1 VSAGP
6 PAAGRAAAEQAPD
19 AVHHQAMGPFTGM
32 IRRMRLR
39 RVAGRVWDSL
49 WFVPAVYVLMALGLS
64 VGLVRWD
71 QADPVVLSRSF
82 NASSAT
88 SALSALGSGMIAFTG
103 FVTSVV
109 LLLVQFGTS
118 EFSPRFVAWF
128 RRDRTLKFA
137 LSTFSATFL
146 FALVSTAQIGRGTAA
161 FVPSRTLLAA
171 LVLTLLSI
179 LMFLLLIDR
188 TSNDLRVA
196 HVVQVVDGEAR
207 EVFDAVYPASASDAA
222 TAQKTAR
229 SLTGRTPVQT
239 VSLGAVGQVV
249 VALDRAGLADLA
261 VRYDA
266 VIQLVP
272 AIGDHV
278 PAGGTLLNV
287 YGSRELPGRRLRR
300 AVVLGDERTIDDDP
314 AFAIRML
321 VDVAIKALSPA
332 VNDPTTAVQS
342 LDRIEDLLRYASS
355 KHLSTGV
362 VTDRH
367 GTVRFVYPTPT
378 WEDLVELALDEIRAF
393 GAGQYQVAR
402 RLRALLDA
410 LIADLPEKRHRP
422 LAEQGTLLDDAVAA
436 AIPQNQRAAALI
448 PDRQGIGMSRP
459 SPADWN

>member
-1 VSAGP
+1 
-6 PAAGRAAAEQAPD
+6 
-19 AVHHQAMGPFTGM
+19 
-32 IRRMRLR
+32 
-39 RVAGRVWDSL
+39 
-49 WFVPAVYVLMALGLS
+49 
-64 VGLVRWD
+64 
-71 QADPVVLSRSF
+71 
-82 NASSAT
+82 
-88 SALSALGSGMIAFTG
+88 MIAFTG

-161 FVPSRTLLAA
+161 FVPLRTLLAA

-229 SLTGRTPVQT
+229 SLNGLTPIQT

-249 VALDRAGLADLA
+249 VALDRTAIADLA

-278 PAGGTLLNV
+278 PVGGTLLNV
-287 YGSRELPGRRLRR
+287 YGSRELPERRLRR
-300 AVVLGDERTIDDDP
+300 AVLLGDERTIDDDP

-355 KHLSTGV
+355 KHLSTGT

-367 GTVRFVYPTPT
+367 GAVRLVYPTPT

-410 LIADLPEKRHRP
+410 LIADLPERRHPP
-422 LAEQGTLLDDAVAA
+422 LAEQGTLLDDAVAS
-436 AIPQNQRAAALI
+436 AIPQNQRAAALV
-448 PDRQGIGMSRP
+448 PDRQGIGMSRR
-459 SPADWN
+459 SPIHGN

>member
-1 VSAGP
+1 
-6 PAAGRAAAEQAPD
+6 
-19 AVHHQAMGPFTGM
+19 M
-32 IRRMRLR
+32 IGRMRLR

-49 WFVPAVYVLMALGLS
+49 WFVPALYVLVALGLS

-71 QADPVVLSRSF
+71 AADPIVLTTSI

-109 LLLVQFGTS
+109 LLIVQFGTS

-146 FALVSTAQIGRGTAA
+146 FALVSTAQVGRGTAD
-161 FVPSRTLLAA
+161 FVPSRTLIAA
-171 LVLTLLSI
+171 LLLTLLSI

-196 HVVQVVDGEAR
+196 HVVQDVDAEAR
-207 EVFDAVYPASASDAA
+207 QVFDAVYPTNAADAT
-222 TAQKTAR
+222 TAEQAAQ
-229 SLTGRTPVQT
+229 SLKGLTPVQT
-239 VSLGAVGQVV
+239 VPIGAVGQVV
-249 VALDRAGLADLA
+249 VALDRTELADLA
-261 VRYDA
+261 MRYDA
-266 VIQLVP
+266 VIQVVP

-278 PAGGTLLNV
+278 PTGGTLLNIH
-287 YGSRELPGRRLRR
+287 GSRELPERRLRR
-300 AVVLGDERTIDDDP
+300 AVVLGDERTIEDDP

-355 KHLSTGV
+355 KHLSTGT
-362 VTDRH
+362 VTDRR

-378 WEDLVELALDEIRAF
+378 WEDLVELPLDEIRAF

-402 RLRALLDA
+402 RLRALLDD
-410 LIADLPEKRHRP
+410 LIADLPEKRRP
-422 LAEQGTLLDDAVAA
+422 PFPRTSAPPPSSLTAKGSGCPAAESTEHGPAA
-436 AIPQNQRAAALI
+436 
-448 PDRQGIGMSRP
+448 
-459 SPADWN
+459 